1 MPAAKILCAC
11 ANGSGTSLMM
21 QMTVERVAKKLNMDV
36 AQVHH
41 CALAEGT
48 STATSFDVA
57 CFPRN
62 FENMFKSAAATGKV
76 VCIPLRERP
85 LRRGDRGEVRRGRA
99 GQEVRQVRLP
109 SATRRARQVKEV
121 PIQ

>member
-76 VCIPLRERP
+76 VCIPLKNVLSDAEI
-85 LRRGDRGEVRRGRA
+85 EEKFVEA
-99 GQEVRQVRLP
+99 GLDKKF
-109 SATRRARQVKEV
+109 AK
-121 PIQ
+121 